1 MVSVVAA
8 GNQRRG
14 RLDRR
19 HALAAL
25 GLLVLLAV
33 VALAEGDLP
42 ELLGDLSDLRGLPG
56 LALRRFGA
64 PASFVLLYLE
74 ESGVLLPVPGDVYV
88 VYLGS
93 HYGRSLVGW
102 VAAWLGVI
110 AVVVAGSTNLY
121 FISRRWGHRLVRG
134 RLGAFL
140 HLEPERLDRAEKW
153 FARWGALAV
162 IFGRHVPGFRIPI
175 TVASGIFE
183 VPYRVFAPSV
193 AVSTA
198 IWAAAWLTLGAR
210 FGDNV
215 RHFFELHRWTYLLL
229 AGGVVALAVLAVIQ
243 YRRAAA
249 SRKS

>member
-1 MVSVVAA
+1 V
-8 GNQRRG
+8 
-14 RLDRR
+14 
-19 HALAAL
+19 L

-33 VALAEGDLP
+33 VALAEGDIP
-42 ELLGDLSDLRGLPG
+42 ELLSDLADLRGLPG
-56 LALRRFGA
+56 AALHRFGA

-88 VYLGS
+88 IYLGS
-93 HYGRSLVGW
+93 HFGHSLLDW

-110 AVVVAGSTNLY
+110 VVVAAGATNLY
-121 FISRRWGHRLVRG
+121 LISRRWGHRLVRG
-134 RLGAFL
+134 RVGALL
-140 HLEPERLDRAEKW
+140 HLKAEQLDRAEKW

-162 IFGRHVPGFRIPI
+162 IFGRHVPGFRIPV
-175 TVASGIFE
+175 TVAAGIFE

-198 IWAAAWLTLGAR
+198 VWAAAWLYVGAR

-215 RHFFELHRWTYLLL
+215 RHFFQLHRWTYLLL
-229 AGGVVALAVLAVIQ
+229 AGAVVALAVLAVIH

-249 SRKS
+249 SQKAT